1 MTQLTADNT
10 NALAHRVAGD
20 SLMYECPNC
29 EYGEVPVVELVES
42 TDAACI
48 DCGTRYVLSVDEAA

>member
-1 MTQLTADNT
+1 MPELSPDNT

-29 EYGEVPVVELVES
+29 EFGEIPVTALIES

-48 DCGTRYVLSVDEAA
+48 DCGERYHIYVEAI